1 MGFKEGMSFLKK
13 IVAVSFLQYF
23 MYIHYIYLSL
33 IKQLYIPLKSQS
45 QCPSGFN
52 NFGHWLSLHSE
63 FLWSGNSQFLLLS
76 ALTLFGWKDV
86 TVVCI
91 LELENAVWVIIP
103 IISRFRNPSED
114 FLGILVANASVKRT
128 FDMSYMFQSKDWK
141 KKPMR
146 MISLYKSKHL
156 YKMFCSQSQGGQHC
170 IKAHLFELKYSVA

>member
-1 MGFKEGMSFLKK
+1 MSFLKK

-141 KKPMR
+141 KKNDENDFT
-146 MISLYKSKHL
+146 LQEQA
-156 YKMFCSQSQGGQHC
+156 F
-170 IKAHLFELKYSVA
+170 V